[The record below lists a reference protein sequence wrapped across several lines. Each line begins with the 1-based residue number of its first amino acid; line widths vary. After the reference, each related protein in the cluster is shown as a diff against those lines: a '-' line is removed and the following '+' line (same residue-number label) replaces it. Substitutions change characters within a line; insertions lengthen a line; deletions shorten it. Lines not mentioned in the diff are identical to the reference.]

1 MTKARLDG
9 LYLSLLG
16 FALFVFIG
24 VYTECTQPGI
34 GGDFRGVYF
43 GTRCLIEHGDPYQLS
58 VLQDAYLQGGGTP
71 SKDPEKVRQS
81 VAPNI
86 YLPSAFIL
94 AIPLALLPWGS
105 ASASWIALTAAS
117 FILAA
122 FLTWNLAA
130 RYAPVISGGL
140 IGLWLAT
147 TEVVF
152 GNGNPAG
159 IVVGLCCIAVWC
171 FLEDRYV
178 PAGVLCLAISLA
190 IKPQDAGLV
199 WLYFLLAGGIH
210 RKRAL
215 QTLAVT
221 FAIGLAG
228 ALWVW
233 HIAPHWI
240 QEWQA
245 NLTAI
250 SAHGGYDDPA
260 TAGISGH
267 IVQAMIDLPTVV
279 SVFVSDPHIYVPVS
293 HLIGAALLL
302 FWLVATLRSHTSKT
316 NEWLALATVSALS
329 MIITYH
335 RAYDAKLLLL
345 IVPACAILWAR
356 GGPIARIAFI
366 VSTLG
371 IVFTGEIP
379 VALIVIRSRNL
390 HISTSDLAGQ
400 LSAVVQTRPATLI
413 LLVTCVFYLWI
424 YARDAFGKGPA
435 AGSGLIPENVPT
447 AHSPTAPGASP
458 DRH

>member
-9 LYLSLLG
+9 LYLLLLG
-16 FALFVFIG
+16 FTLFLLIG

-43 GTRCLIEHGDPYQLS
+43 GTRCLIEHSDPYQLS
-58 VLQDAYLQGGGTP
+58 VLQGAYLSGDGSP
-71 SKDPEKVRQS
+71 SKDPEKIRQS
-81 VAPNI
+81 VAPDI
-86 YLPSAFIL
+86 YLPSAFIPV
-94 AIPLALLPWGS
+94 IPLALLPWKP

-122 FLTWNLAA
+122 FLTWSLAA

-159 IVVGLCCIAVWC
+159 IVVGLCVISVWC
-171 FLEDRYV
+171 FLEDRFV
-178 PAGVLCLAISLA
+178 LAGVLCLAVSLA

-199 WLYFLLAGGIH
+199 WLYFLLAGGVH

-215 QTLAVT
+215 QTLAVVI
-221 FAIGLAG
+221 ALGLAG

-233 HIAPHWI
+233 HIAPHWF

-250 SAHGGYDDPA
+250 SAQGGYDDPT

-267 IVQAMIDLPTVV
+267 MVQAMVDLPTVV
-279 SVFVSDPHIYVPVS
+279 SVFVSNPHIYVPVS
-293 HLIGAALLL
+293 HLIGASLLL
-302 FWLVATLRSHTSKT
+302 LWLVATVRLRSSKT
-316 NEWLALATVSALS
+316 NAWLALAAVSALS
-329 MIITYH
+329 MIVTYH

-356 GGPIARIAFI
+356 GGLIARLALL
-366 VSTLG
+366 VGTLG

-400 LSAVVQTRPATLI
+400 LSTVVQTRPATLI
-413 LLVTCVFYLWI
+413 LLVTCIFYLWI
-424 YARDAFGKGPA
+424 FARGAFGKGLAAESALPESAPTASTSVAPA
-435 AGSGLIPENVPT
+435 A
-447 AHSPTAPGASP
+447 HP
-458 DRH
+458 DQH

>member
-1 MTKARLDG
+1 VTKARLDG
-9 LYLSLLG
+9 LYLLLLG

-58 VLQDAYLQGGGTP
+58 VLQDAYLRGGGKL
-71 SKDPEKVRQS
+71 SEDPNKIRAS

-94 AIPLALLPWGS
+94 AIPLAMLPWGP

-130 RYAPVISGGL
+130 RYAPVIAGGL

-159 IVVGLCCIAVWC
+159 IVVSLCVVAVCC
-171 FLEDRYV
+171 FIEDRFAL
-178 PAGVLCLAISLA
+178 AGVLCLAVSLA

-199 WLYFLLAGGIH
+199 WLYFLLAGGIY

-215 QTLAVT
+215 QTLAV
-221 FAIGLAG
+221 AIALGLAG

-250 SAHGGYDDPA
+250 SAHGGYNDPA

-293 HLIGAALLL
+293 HLIGAVLLL
-302 FWLVATLRSHTSKT
+302 SWLVATLLSHTSKT
-316 NEWLALATVSALS
+316 NAWLALAAASALS
-329 MIITYH
+329 MIVTYH

-345 IVPACAILWAR
+345 IVPACAIFWAR
-356 GGPIARIAFI
+356 GGSIARLALI

-371 IVFTGEIP
+371 IVLTGEIP

-400 LSAVVQTRPATLI
+400 LSTVVQTRPATLI
-413 LLVTCVFYLWI
+413 LLFTCVFYLWI
-424 YARDAFGKGPA
+424 YVRGAFSKGPA
-435 AGSGLIPENVPT
+435 DESGLPENAPT
-447 AHSPTAPGASP
+447 EAAPAAPGSPP

>member
-1 MTKARLDG
+1 MTRARLDG
-9 LYLSLLG
+9 LYLLLLG

-34 GGDFRGVYF
+34 AGDFRGVYF
-43 GTRCLIEHGDPYQLS
+43 GTRCLIEHGDPYQLK
-58 VLQDAYLQGGGTP
+58 VLQGIYLRGGGKL
-71 SKDPEKVRQS
+71 SQDPDKIRAS

-94 AIPLALLPWGS
+94 VIPLALLPWGP

-122 FLTWNLAA
+122 FLIWNLGA

-159 IVVGLCCIAVWC
+159 IVVGLCVISVWC
-171 FLEDRYV
+171 FLEERFV
-178 PAGVLCLAISLA
+178 VAGVICLAVSLA

-199 WLYFLLAGGIH
+199 WLYFLLAGGVY

-215 QTLAVT
+215 QTLALVL
-221 FAIGLAG
+221 AIGLAG

-233 HIAPHWI
+233 QVAPHWI
-240 QEWQA
+240 QEWQS
-245 NLTAI
+245 NLATI
-250 SAHGGYDDPA
+250 STHGALDDPA

-279 SVFVSDPHIYVPVS
+279 SVFLSDPHIYAPIS
-293 HLIGAALLL
+293 HLISATLLL
-302 FWLVATLRSHTSKT
+302 LWLVATLRSRPSQTMT
-316 NEWLALATVSALS
+316 WLALAAVATLS
-329 MIITYH
+329 MLVSYH

-356 GGPIARIAFI
+356 GGLSARIALL

-371 IVFTGEIP
+371 IVLTGEIP
-379 VALIVIRSRNL
+379 VALLVIRSRNL
-390 HISTSDLAGQ
+390 HLSTASLAGQ
-400 LSAVVQTRPATLI
+400 LSTVIQTRPATLI
-413 LLVTCVFYLWI
+413 LLVMCIFYLWI
-424 YARDAFGKGPA
+424 YVRNAFSKDPLAASQISEELPA
-435 AGSGLIPENVPT
+435 TT
-447 AHSPTAPGASP
+447 ATGA
-458 DRH
+458 DLNRH